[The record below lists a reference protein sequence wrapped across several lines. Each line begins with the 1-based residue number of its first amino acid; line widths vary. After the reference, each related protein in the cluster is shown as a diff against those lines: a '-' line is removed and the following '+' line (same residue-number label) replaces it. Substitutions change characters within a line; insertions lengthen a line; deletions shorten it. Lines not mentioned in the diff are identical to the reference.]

1 MNAISD
7 SELAGL
13 VGDLDIELCEVL
25 MKYVYR
31 IIEKYVPRVME
42 NPVMEKPPNFSPLLK
57 LHALLVDKAGLGC
70 IVRVMTDRK
79 TV

>member
-1 MNAISD
+1 LIEKVLTSISD

-13 VGDLDIELCEVL
+13 VGDLDIDLCEVL

-31 IIEKYVPRVME
+31 I
-42 NPVMEKPPNFSPLLK
+42 MEKAPNSSLLK